1 MRDPNWF
8 QKKWGKLDEVPMD
21 DVYKRLSDLEI
32 TVRQLEEKYSGALE
46 DIKRLEEENIETSNV
61 LYEIIN
67 SMNGI
72 DERIDILASE
82 PYNLNNYTLD
92 K

>member
-1 MRDPNWF
+1 MMGWLHNWGYEE
-8 QKKWGKLDEVPMD
+8 QVPID
-21 DVYKRLSDLEI
+21 DVYDRLAALE
-32 TVRQLEEKYSGALE
+32 QKYYGALE

-67 SMNGI
+67 SMEAI
-72 DERIDILASE
+72 DRRIDIVFEEL
-82 PYNLNNYTLD
+82 T